1 MAFNGWS
8 LQQNKIFEEALAAF
22 SDVSPDM
29 LHKIAEKVAGK
40 SARDVYMHYEVL
52 LKDIKDIDSGKVE
65 LPSYKD
71 VFYSPKNTIGKFSD
85 GSCEISFE
93 LRQIQP
99 RDRVSNGSYLAPTI
113 ELPRERGW
121 KRISR
126 SKAMLMKFFLKGL
139 QKCPK
144 GDWRGIS
151 RKFVVTRTPTQIA
164 SHAQKYYKRQEML
177 LGKKNKKRAS
187 IHDMSVD
194 DLDIQATEELRSTQY
209 VSNTAHKHSAPS
221 PQVGPTQSYGSSHYP
236 MASQFSMHR
245 HPCHH

>member
-29 LHKIAEKVAGK
+29 LHKIAQKVAGK
-40 SARDVYMHYEVL
+40 SASDVYMHYEVL

-71 VFYSPKNTIGKFSD
+71 

-93 LRQIQP
+93 LRQVP
-99 RDRVSNGSYLAPTI
+99 ARRKS
-113 ELPRERGW
+113 ER
-121 KRISR
+121 K
-126 SKAMLMKFFLKGL
+126 KASPWTKEEHGFFLKGL
-139 QKCPK
+139 QKCSK

-177 LGKKNKKRAS
+177 SGKKNKKRVS

-194 DLDIQATEELRSTQY
+194 DLDIQATKELRSTQY

-245 HPCHH
+245 HPCHHWANFIQG